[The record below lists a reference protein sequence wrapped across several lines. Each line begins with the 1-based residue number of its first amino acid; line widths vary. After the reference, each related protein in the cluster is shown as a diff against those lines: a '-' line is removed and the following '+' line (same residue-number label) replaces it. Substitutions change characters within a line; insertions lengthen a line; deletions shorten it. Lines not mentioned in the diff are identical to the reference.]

1 MHVDAHYW
9 IAVVVFRKRMK
20 KKRGDGESK
29 AGEDSDESSTDEEET
44 ERQAQLLME
53 MQRKEAD
60 FDVRKYFSSMVSS
73 DTIKMY
79 CSLLAEYRENSVK
92 VNHYIH
98 SFFYRTKQF
107 QIYQQE
113 EWTMQPM
120 LFNIHVLL
128 LFNKML
134 QDTYIQR
141 LPEYKNF
148 LDFIR
153 GVVRDFFSLADK
165 NNLLFVEALLRQ
177 PYPSKSCMLIQRSY
191 DPIDSMSK
199 SKSEAVALG
208 REKRIEAINESR
220 RHRIALDH
228 EELEGEAEF
237 QFTLGPSD
245 FQSTSLVDK
254 EGQDEEGEAEFNA
267 NNDDANPSEVASNA
281 KPKPKRN
288 APMSRAATE
297 RAKNWSKV
305 EDRYLAKVFMKYR
318 HLPSVY
324 EVISYEDMFQER
336 DRTPEQIERRVKHL
350 KLHRKTHDSSDEDE
364 NDQSNSDGEQNIE
377 QEERTVRESRLEK
390 DLATLDTARPR
401 RRLRRGADLSDDDSD
416 DDMLLGGSPKAAAG
430 SPTETGAA
438 STNVETTS
446 IAETVPDEVANADNS
461 STEAPSKTTN
471 DIEETQVLSDS
482 LGPLREDQA
491 EQSTEAEATQEFDNA
506 ENTADKEPELTSPAP
521 ADITSSAEDSVMTG
535 DELPNAETATAEEA
549 SASNDSDNHVSV
561 ESGAAD
567 AKPLKR
573 GRTNDDDA
581 HVEDT
586 PAKKVHRA
594 EAEEQ

>member
-1 MHVDAHYW
+1 D
-9 IAVVVFRKRMK
+9 
-20 KKRGDGESK
+20 
-29 AGEDSDESSTDEEET
+29 SSTDEEET

-60 FDVRKYFSSMVSS
+60 FDVRKYFSSMVSA
-73 DTIKMY
+73 DTIRMY
-79 CSLLAEYRENSVK
+79 CSLLTDYRENSAK

-98 SFFYRTKQF
+98 SFFYRTKHF
-107 QIYQQE
+107 KIYQQE

-153 GVVRDFFSLADK
+153 GVVRDFFALADK
-165 NNLLFVEALLRQ
+165 NNLLFVEILLRLA
-177 PYPSKSCMLIQRSY
+177 YPPKSCMLIQRNY
-191 DPIDSMSK
+191 DPIDSMNK

-208 REKRIEAINESR
+208 RERRIEAINESR

-254 EGQDEEGEAEFNA
+254 EGKEDRGGAESNA
-267 NNDDANPSEVASNA
+267 DSALNPSEGATSA
-281 KPKPKRN
+281 KPKTKI
-288 APMSRAATE
+288 PMSRAATE

-305 EDRYLAKVFMKYR
+305 EDRYLAKVFMRFR

-336 DRTPEQIERRVKHL
+336 DRTPEQIERRVKYL

-364 NDQSNSDGEQNIE
+364 NEPSASDGEQNGKL
-377 QEERTVRESRLEK
+377 EEGTVRESRLEK

-416 DDMLLGGSPKAAAG
+416 DDMLLRS
-430 SPTETGAA
+430 A
-438 STNVETTS
+438 SS
-446 IAETVPDEVANADNS
+446 ITDPSQSNS
-461 STEAPSKTTN
+461 STKEAPVSVSVPVEEMNGADLAEESSNEVVSKEN
-471 DIEETQVLSDS
+471 DDTSKSQHQDMEETQVMEDS
-482 LGPLREDQA
+482 LESHPEHQSA
-491 EQSTEAEATQEFDNA
+491 ESTEATQELNSA
-506 ENTADKEPELTSPAP
+506 ENVADKDLKNSSPAFVAEISTDDAEL
-521 ADITSSAEDSVMTG
+521 ADTEMA
-535 DELPNAETATAEEA
+535 ATTTNDNQKDVVEEKA
-549 SASNDSDNHVSV
+549 T
-561 ESGAAD
+561 D
-567 AKPLKR
+567 AKTQKR
-573 GRTNDDDA
+573 GREPD
-581 HVEDT
+581 VEVQMEDK
-586 PAKKVHRA
+586 PAKRIHA
-594 EAEEQ
+594 TASQL